1 MFLVWISDLLLLLL
15 LWLWLWWW
23 WWWLLLLLLLLSFE
37 CYLYKLLLPSS
48 RYNFIPANSP
58 CFPRSLQVFQQ
69 ISRDLFQNFFINF
82 IIFEMSKKI
91 IKQEMDLVLLSELF
105 SIRKYKEEESNWRI
119 LTSSMTGQKS
129 TNQIAQYM
137 VEGWCGFCMLLST
150 LGTFERLSGDF
161 RRVFRHCRKWH
172 SCNAKIPRR
181 PDFGTS
187 GVGRYVI
194 WSFLV
199 KMLRNETSNNCSGIS
214 MGTCCLLT
222 FVCSSFS
229 NNK

>member
-1 MFLVWISDLLLLLL
+1 MFLVWISDLLLLLW

-23 WWWLLLLLLLLSFE
+23 WWWWWLLLLLLSFE

-48 RYNFIPANSP
+48 RYNFIPANSH

-82 IIFEMSKKI
+82 IIFEMSKTI

-105 SIRKYKEEESNWRI
+105 SIRKYKEEESNWHI

-137 VEGWCGFCMLLST
+137 VEGWCGFSMLLST

-161 RRVFRHCRKWH
+161 RRV
-172 SCNAKIPRR
+172 
-181 PDFGTS
+181 
-187 GVGRYVI
+187 
-194 WSFLV
+194 
-199 KMLRNETSNNCSGIS
+199 
-214 MGTCCLLT
+214 
-222 FVCSSFS
+222 
-229 NNK
+229 